1 MTVTRAAAVDRPI
14 TRTWW
19 AVAGAAAGAGG
30 LAWLVTHDPNTPG
43 HYPACILL
51 STTGYYC
58 PACGGTR
65 ATYDLL
71 HGDVA
76 GAFARHPLVPL
87 LYLALVLGL
96 GYRWLNRRH
105 ERLPRLTV
113 PNWVIPAA
121 GVALVVFGVLRN
133 IPGWDFLSP
142 A

>member
-1 MTVTRAAAVDRPI
+1 MTAIRTAPGDRTSTR
-14 TRTWW
+14 WW
-19 AVAGAAAGAGG
+19 AVAGAAAGTGG
-30 LAWLVTHDPNTPG
+30 LAWLLTHDPNTPG
-43 HYPACILL
+43 HYPACFLL

-87 LYLALVLGL
+87 LYLGLVLGL
-96 GYRWLNRRH
+96 GYRWLRRRH
-105 ERLPRLTV
+105 ERLPALRV
-113 PNWVIPAA
+113 PTWVYPAA
-121 GVALVVFGVLRN
+121 GVALLVFGVLRN
-133 IPGWDFLSP
+133 VPGWEFISP

>member
-1 MTVTRAAAVDRPI
+1 MTVIRTAPGGR
-14 TRTWW
+14 TTTTWW

-30 LAWLVTHDPNTPG
+30 LAWLLTHDPNTPG
-43 HYPACILL
+43 HYPACFLL

-76 GAFARHPLVPL
+76 SAFARHPLVPL
-87 LYLALVLGL
+87 LYLAVVLGL
-96 GYRWLNRRH
+96 AYHWLRRRH
-105 ERLPRLTV
+105 HRLPRLRV
-113 PNWVIPAA
+113 PNWVFPVAGAA
-121 GVALVVFGVLRN
+121 LLVFGVLRN
-133 IPGWDFLSP
+133 VPGWDVISP

>member
-1 MTVTRAAAVDRPI
+1 MSVLSIAPGDRPSHVWWAAAGA
-14 TRTWW
+14 
-19 AVAGAAAGAGG
+19 AVGAGAAA
-30 LAWLVTHDPNTPG
+30 WLFTHDPNTPG

-87 LYLALVLGL
+87 LYLGIVLGV
-96 GYRWLNRRH
+96 GYRLLRRRV

-113 PNWVIPAA
+113 PNWVFPAV

>member
-1 MTVTRAAAVDRPI
+1 MTAPSIAASTSPRL
-14 TRTWW
+14 WW

-30 LAWLVTHDPNTPG
+30 LAWLATHDPNTPG
-43 HYPACILL
+43 HYPACFLL

-76 GAFARHPLVPL
+76 GAFARHPVVPV
-87 LYLALVLGL
+87 LYVALGL
-96 GYRWLNRRH
+96 VVVYYVLRRRF
-105 ERLPRLTV
+105 ERLP
-113 PNWVIPAA
+113 
-121 GVALVVFGVLRN
+121 ALVVPTWVWPVAGAAVLVFGVLRN
-133 IPGWDFLSP
+133 LPGMEILSP

>member
-1 MTVTRAAAVDRPI
+1 MTAPSIAPGTRPRL
-14 TRTWW
+14 WW

-30 LAWLVTHDPNTPG
+30 LAWLATHDPNTPG
-43 HYPACILL
+43 HYPACFLL

-76 GAFARHPLVPL
+76 GAFARHPVVPV
-87 LYLALVLGL
+87 LYVALGL
-96 GYRWLNRRH
+96 VVVYYLLRRRF
-105 ERLPRLTV
+105 ERLP
-113 PNWVIPAA
+113 
-121 GVALVVFGVLRN
+121 ALVVPTWVWPVAGAAVLVFGVLRN
-133 IPGWDFLSP
+133 LPGLEILSP